1 MKDELMESIPDI
13 LSTNKSFIVVTHVN
27 PDGDAIGSLLGMHLA
42 LRDMGKQSI
51 PVCRGVVPA
60 MYRFLPGVD
69 EIVEE
74 SRSNNGPPPWIIS
87 VDAATEQR
95 ISGDLSGIRPP
106 AMLINID
113 HHPTNPGFGD
123 LNLVDP
129 KATSTAEIVLTVL
142 KQVGYQLSVDVG
154 KCLYTGLVTD
164 TGGFRFSGVNARTM
178 KLAAEMLES
187 GFDSYD
193 VTRHLFEEYPIRRLE
208 LERLL
213 LDRIEILLDGR
224 LVLTTLYADD
234 FTRLGVTMAD
244 SENLVNRLRESSGVE
259 VGVLLTNMSEELTR
273 VSLRSKDQ
281 VDVSKIAA
289 SFGGGG
295 HCRAAGIKSALPLAD
310 LKLRIIA
317 AVREALLKHSS
328 VSAVNV

>member
-1 MKDELMESIPDI
+1 MESIPEI
-13 LSTNKSFIVVTHVN
+13 LTRNESFIVVTHVN

-42 LRDMGKQSI
+42 LRDMGKQSR
-51 PVCRGVVPA
+51 PVCRGGVPA

-69 EIVEE
+69 EIMEE
-74 SRSNNGPPPWIIS
+74 SGSINDPPGWIIS

-95 ISGDLSGIRPP
+95 ISGDLRGIRPP

-123 LNLVDP
+123 VNLVDP
-129 KATSTAEIVLTVL
+129 TAASTAELVLTIL
-142 KQVGYQLSVDVG
+142 KQAGYQLSVDVG

-224 LVLTTLYADD
+224 LVVSTLYADD
-234 FTRLGVTMAD
+234 FTRLGVTMSD

-259 VGVLLTNMSEELTR
+259 VGALLTNMSEELTR

-289 SFGGGG
+289 SLGGGG
-295 HCRAAGIKSALPLAD
+295 HCHAAGIKSSVPLAD
-310 LKLRIIA
+310 LKQRITA
-317 AVREALLKHSS
+317 AVQEALAQQD
-328 VSAVNV
+328 SASATHG